1 MKDKRI
7 DLSKVRTFDVAHRD
21 SKMSADRMVLKPYTG
36 ASLREFLIHLPDQ
49 LGAKA
54 LRGIIYSVVQANK
67 LKKAVVIGCGAHL
80 IKLGLGPLLVELM
93 NHKIINHIA
102 ANGAFFIHDWELAN
116 NGATSEDVGEALKQG
131 TFGMATE
138 TALGMNRA
146 VSDGFKLGLGAGE
159 SLAKRL
165 IELSGSKQECSVM
178 ANALRNEISITA
190 HIAIGAEIIHQ
201 HESFDGAAWGKASH
215 DDFRELATSVG
226 KMSNGGVYINIGSAV
241 VMPEVFLKALSIA
254 KNIDPKLGNFT
265 TANIDMIRHYRPGVN
280 VLARPH
286 QLGGPS
292 YEVIGQLEI
301 ILPMLVYGILE
312 EMENPWTEE
321 GS

>member
-1 MKDKRI
+1 
-7 DLSKVRTFDVAHRD
+7 
-21 SKMSADRMVLKPYTG
+21 
-36 ASLREFLIHLPDQ
+36 
-49 LGAKA
+49 
-54 LRGIIYSVVQANK
+54 
-67 LKKAVVIGCGAHL
+67 
-80 IKLGLGPLLVELM
+80 
-93 NHKIINHIA
+93 
-102 ANGAFFIHDWELAN
+102 
-116 NGATSEDVGEALKQG
+116 
-131 TFGMATE
+131 MATE
-138 TALGMNRA
+138 TALGMNKA
-146 VSDGFKLGLGAGE
+146 VTDGVELGLGAGE

-165 IELSGSKQECSVM
+165 VELPGSKQECSVM
-178 ANALRNEISITA
+178 TCAYKNEIGLTA

-215 DDFRELATSVG
+215 DDFRELAAAVE
-226 KMSNGGVYINIGSAV
+226 KMSNGGVYLNIGSAV

-254 KNIDPKLGNFT
+254 KNINPELADIT

-286 QLGGPS
+286 LLGGPS

-301 ILPMLVYGILE
+301 ILPLLVYGILE